1 MNKNKVKTITMWSLT
16 GLLAVMFMLAGYSK
30 FDVSA
35 GWVERFVSWGYAP
48 WFASVIGAAE
58 IAGGIGLFIPKTSIF
73 AAFGLVLI
81 MLGAIATHLLNGE
94 AGHIVTPLIY
104 LAVLSAII
112 VLRRQKVMTQ
122 SSETRSTKPTASNL
136 P

>member
-1 MNKNKVKTITMWSLT
+1 MKKDKLKTITMWTLT
-16 GLLAVMFMLAGYSK
+16 GLLAVMLMLAGYSK
-30 FDVSA
+30 FASA
-35 GWVERFVSWGYAP
+35 GWVERFVDWGYAP

-58 IAGGIGLFIPKTSIF
+58 IAGGIGLFIPKISML
-73 AAFGLVLI
+73 AAFGLVSV

-112 VLRRQKVMTQ
+112 VLRRQKALAQ
-122 SSETRSTKPTASNL
+122 LSDKAN
-136 P
+136 

>member
-1 MNKNKVKTITMWSLT
+1 MWTLT
-16 GLLAVMFMLAGYSK
+16 GILAVMFMLAGYSK
-30 FDVSA
+30 FVSA
-35 GWVERFVSWGYAP
+35 GWVERFVNWGYAP

-58 IAGGIGLFIPKTSIF
+58 IAGGIGLFIPKISML
-73 AAFGLVLI
+73 AAFGLVSV

-112 VLRRQKVMTQ
+112 VLRRQKAPTQ
-122 SSETRSTKPTASNL
+122 LSDKAN
-136 P
+136 